1 MKTYSC
7 FPVLTIVA
15 ALTAGPASLTRA
27 AESHQSLHGWTKATP
42 EEVGIDSQAL
52 IEMFDVVR
60 ARQIPIHS
68 VQIIRKG
75 RLALD
80 AYFYPY
86 NGRTRHDVAS
96 VTKSITSML
105 LGLAIDRGHI
115 RSVKQPV
122 LDFFPT
128 RSEAGHRPKQTVED
142 LLTMRSGWDCGFE
155 PNEGRLF
162 EMRRSSDWVRFM
174 FELPLAAEPGTRWGY
189 CSGNCHV
196 LSAVLTRAT
205 GTNALAFGRREL
217 FEPLE
222 IRDVFW
228 TSDPEGNSH
237 GWGDLQLHPLDMA
250 KLGQLFLMRGRWG
263 EHQIISQDW
272 VRLSTRA
279 HVEKTSNQD
288 HYGFYWWVKGSDYP
302 GMFEAVGR
310 GGQRINVWPEKE
322 LVIV

>member
-1 MKTYSC
+1 MKAYSC
-7 FPVLTIVA
+7 LPVLTAVA

-27 AESHQSLHGWTKATP
+27 AESSQLVHGWTKATP
-42 EEVGIDSQAL
+42 EEVGIDSRAL
-52 IEMFDVVR
+52 MEMFDVVR

-86 NGRTRHDVAS
+86 DGRTRHDVAS

-105 LGLAIDRGHI
+105 VGLAIDRGYI

-128 RSEAGHRPKQTVED
+128 RSEARIERQRPKQTIED

-174 FELPLAAEPGTRWGY
+174 LELPMAAEPGTRYRAWLP
-189 CSGNCHV
+189 
-196 LSAVLTRAT
+196 LSFRDLVNLGGKSHHAT
-205 GTNALAFGRREL
+205 T
-217 FEPLE
+217 
-222 IRDVFW
+222 
-228 TSDPEGNSH
+228 
-237 GWGDLQLHPLDMA
+237 
-250 KLGQLFLMRGRWG
+250 
-263 EHQIISQDW
+263 
-272 VRLSTRA
+272 
-279 HVEKTSNQD
+279 TSN
-288 HYGFYWWVKGSDYP
+288 P
-302 GMFEAVGR
+302 NAV
-310 GGQRINVWPEKE
+310 
-322 LVIV
+322 